1 MAASHIE
8 VIVRQGADDAQ
19 RPPLLFVHGAGHG
32 AWAWD
37 EHFLGFFA
45 AHGFDAYA
53 LSLRGH
59 GESAGREQL
68 SKASI
73 ADYASDVH
81 DVAAGLP
88 DVPVVVGHSLGARV
102 VMKYLETHAAP
113 AAALLA
119 PLPRFGLLLSAA
131 RAARDH
137 PGLAIRALLAGK
149 PGRLL
154 GARRLAR
161 QLNFSPELDE
171 ELVIEYASRQGPE
184 STRAM
189 AQLTYVR
196 PDRARIRARGVPL
209 LVIGASG
216 DYFVRP
222 AAIRRV
228 AASYGAEV
236 KIVPG
241 VAHCMILDARWRDV
255 AGALLEWLE
264 QVPALSRDG
273 DGHSA

>member
-1 MAASHIE
+1 MVPAQAE
-8 VIVRQGADDAQ
+8 VMVRRGTGDAD
-19 RPPLLFVHGAGHG
+19 RPPLLFVHGTGHG

-37 EHFLGFFA
+37 EHFLEFFA

-59 GESAGREQL
+59 GESPGRERL
-68 SKASI
+68 SRASI

-81 DVAAGLP
+81 DVAADLP
-88 DVPVVVGHSLGARV
+88 RAPVVVGHSLGARV
-102 VMKYLETHAAP
+102 VLKYLEEHDAP

-119 PLPRFGLLLSAA
+119 PLPRFGLLLSVA
-131 RAARDH
+131 RAVRDH
-137 PGLAIRALLAGK
+137 PWLAMRALLAGK

-154 GARRLAR
+154 GARQLTRK
-161 QLNFSPELDE
+161 LNFSPELDE
-171 ELVIEYASRQGPE
+171 ELMREYASRQGPE
-184 STRAM
+184 STRAL
-189 AQLTYVR
+189 AQLAYVQ
-196 PDRARIRARGVPL
+196 PDRARIRGRGVPL
-209 LVIGASG
+209 LVIGASD

-222 AAIRRV
+222 GAVRRI

-255 AGALLEWLE
+255 AGTLLEWLE
-264 QVPALSRDG
+264 RLPDVDPAEDG
-273 DGHSA
+273 P

>member
-1 MAASHIE
+1 MAPAHIE
-8 VIVRQGADDAQ
+8 VIVRRGTGGAA
-19 RPPLLFVHGAGHG
+19 RPPLLFVHGTGHG

-37 EHFLGFFA
+37 EHFLEFFA
-45 AHGFDAYA
+45 GHGFDAYA

-59 GESAGREQL
+59 GESPGRERL
-68 SKASI
+68 SQASI

-81 DVAAGLP
+81 DVAADLP
-88 DVPVVVGHSLGARV
+88 GIPVVVGHSLGARV
-102 VMKYLETHAAP
+102 VLKYLEAHDAP

-119 PLPRFGLLLSAA
+119 PLPRFGLLLSVA

-137 PGLAIRALLAGK
+137 PWLATRALLAGK

-154 GARRLAR
+154 GARQLTRK
-161 QLNFSPELDE
+161 LNFSPELDE
-171 ELVIEYASRQGPE
+171 DLLDEYATRQGPE

-189 AQLTYVR
+189 AQLTYVQ

-209 LVIGASG
+209 LVIGASD

-222 AAIRRV
+222 GAVRRI
-228 AASYGAEV
+228 AESYGAEV

-255 AGALLEWLE
+255 AGTLLEWLE
-264 QVPALSRDG
+264 QLPGLSPAEDG
-273 DGHSA
+273 P

>member
-1 MAASHIE
+1 MAPAHIE
-8 VIVRQGADDAQ
+8 VIVRRGTGGAA
-19 RPPLLFVHGAGHG
+19 RPPLLFVHGTGHG

-37 EHFLGFFA
+37 VHFLEFFA

-59 GESAGREQL
+59 GESAGRERL
-68 SKASI
+68 SRASI

-81 DVAAGLP
+81 DIAADLP
-88 DVPVVVGHSLGARV
+88 AVPVVVGHSLGSRV
-102 VMKYLETHAAP
+102 VMKYLETHEAP

-137 PGLAIRALLAGK
+137 PWLAMRALVAGK

-154 GARRLAR
+154 GAPELTRK
-161 QLNFSPELDE
+161 LNFSPELDE
-171 ELVIEYASRQGPE
+171 ELMREYASRQGPE
-184 STRAM
+184 STRAL
-189 AQLTYVR
+189 AQLTYVQ
-196 PDRARIRARGVPL
+196 PDRARIRERAVPL
-209 LVIGASG
+209 LVIGASD

-222 AAIRRV
+222 GAVRRI
-228 AASYGAEV
+228 AASYGAEL

-255 AGALLEWLE
+255 AATLVEWLE
-264 QVPALSRDG
+264 RLPGLSPAEDSP
-273 DGHSA
+273 

>member
-1 MAASHIE
+1 MAPAQTE
-8 VIVRQGADDAQ
+8 VIVRRGTGDAG
-19 RPPLLFVHGAGHG
+19 RPPLLFVHGTGHG

-37 EHFLGFFA
+37 VHFLEFFA
-45 AHGFDAYA
+45 SHGFDAYA

-59 GESAGREQL
+59 GESPGRERL
-68 SKASI
+68 SRASI

-81 DVAAGLP
+81 DVAADLP
-88 DVPVVVGHSLGARV
+88 GAPVVVGHSLGSRV
-102 VMKYLETHAAP
+102 VMKYLETHEAP

-119 PLPRFGLLLSAA
+119 PLPRFGLLLSVA

-137 PGLAIRALLAGK
+137 PRLAMRALLAGK

-154 GARRLAR
+154 GARELTR

-171 ELVIEYASRQGPE
+171 ELMREYASRQGPE
-184 STRAM
+184 STRAL
-189 AQLTYVR
+189 AQLTYVQ

-222 AAIRRV
+222 ATVRRI
-228 AASYGAEV
+228 AESYGAEV

-255 AGALLEWLE
+255 AGTLLEWLE
-264 QVPALSRDG
+264 RVPRLSPAEHG
-273 DGHSA
+273 P

>member
-1 MAASHIE
+1 MAPAHIE
-8 VIVRQGADDAQ
+8 VIVRRGAGGAD
-19 RPPLLFVHGAGHG
+19 RPPLLFVHGTGHG

-37 EHFLGFFA
+37 EYFLEFFA

-59 GESAGREQL
+59 GESAGRERL
-68 SKASI
+68 SRASI
-73 ADYASDVH
+73 ADYTSDVH
-81 DVAAGLP
+81 DVAAELP
-88 DVPVVVGHSLGARV
+88 DTPVVVGHSLGARV
-102 VMKYLETHAAP
+102 VLKYLETHDAP

-137 PGLAIRALLAGK
+137 PWLAMRALLAGK

-154 GARRLAR
+154 GARHLTRK
-161 QLNFSPELDE
+161 LNFSPELDE
-171 ELVIEYASRQGPE
+171 ELVGEYASRQGPE

-189 AQLTYVR
+189 AQLAYVQ
-196 PDRARIRARGVPL
+196 PDRARIRGRGMPL
-209 LVIGASG
+209 LVIGASA

-222 AAIRRV
+222 ATVRRI
-228 AASYGAEV
+228 AESYAAEV
-236 KIVPG
+236 QIVAG

-255 AGALLEWLE
+255 AATLLEWLE
-264 QVPALSRDG
+264 RLPVLSPAEHG
-273 DGHSA
+273 P

>member
-1 MAASHIE
+1 MAPAQTE
-8 VIVRQGADDAQ
+8 VIVRRGTGDAG
-19 RPPLLFVHGAGHG
+19 RPPLLFVHGTGHG

-37 EHFLGFFA
+37 VHFLEFFA
-45 AHGFDAYA
+45 SHGFDAYA

-59 GESAGREQL
+59 GESPGRERL
-68 SKASI
+68 SRASI

-81 DVAAGLP
+81 DVAADLP
-88 DVPVVVGHSLGARV
+88 GVPVVVGHSLGSRV
-102 VMKYLETHAAP
+102 VMKYLETHEAP

-119 PLPRFGLLLSAA
+119 PLPRFGLLLSVA

-137 PGLAIRALLAGK
+137 PRLAMRALLAGK

-154 GARRLAR
+154 GARELTRK
-161 QLNFSPELDE
+161 LNFSPELDE
-171 ELVIEYASRQGPE
+171 ELMREYASRQGPE
-184 STRAM
+184 STRAL
-189 AQLTYVR
+189 AQLTYVQ

-222 AAIRRV
+222 ATVRRI
-228 AASYGAEV
+228 AESYGAEV
-236 KIVPG
+236 TIVPG

-255 AGALLEWLE
+255 AGTLLEWLE
-264 QVPALSRDG
+264 RVPRVSPAEG
-273 DGHSA
+273 GP